1 MLNSPTSFFVFF
13 AFLSIIWSPAS
24 LVTTRELGGTLWGVA
39 VTTFAHGRLAEGSF
53 EGQAEA
59 AGVCCSLGEKFRWP
73 TSMLPQ
79 SEVMHR

>member
-1 MLNSPTSFFVFF
+1 
-13 AFLSIIWSPAS
+13 
-24 LVTTRELGGTLWGVA
+24 
-39 VTTFAHGRLAEGSF
+39 LAEGSF

-73 TSMLPQ
+73 TSMRPQ